1 MSIPDALAGGGPVLA
16 LGCGLGVGAGLTLI
30 LSAFR
35 QRTSED
41 DDALTGAARWPLRRR
56 NHPGGAADD
65 DGSRWAMVAAAVGA
79 GVLAG
84 VLTRWPVAAVLTGV
98 GVWALPRLLG
108 GDPRVR
114 GRVARVARVEGIASW
129 TEMLRDTLAAAAGL
143 EQAIAAT
150 ASTAPAAIRPQVQ
163 DLQYRIEA
171 GERLTGALHEFADD
185 LRDPTGDL
193 VVSALVL
200 ASRHQ
205 ARHLGDLLAS
215 LASAAREQV
224 TMRQR
229 VEAGRASTRTSVRII
244 VSATLVMAAGMVL
257 LNRPY
262 LQPYDSLGGQLALS
276 LIAVVFAVALWWLG
290 RIAEE
295 REPARVLTNLQTLTD
310 RTSQGAPAGDR
321 SRSSGRPATAA
332 GTERGRP

>member
-1 MSIPDALAGGGPVLA
+1 MSISNVLAGDGPVLA

-30 LSAFR
+30 ISAFR
-35 QRTSED
+35 GRSTED
-41 DDALTGAARWPLRRR
+41 VDALTGAARWPLRRR
-56 NHPGGAADD
+56 IQPGGAADENNN
-65 DGSRWAMVAAAVGA
+65 RWMMLTVAVGA
-79 GVLAG
+79 GVLVG
-84 VLTRWPVAAVLTGV
+84 VFTRWPVAAVLTGL

-108 GDPRVR
+108 GNPRAR
-114 GRVARVARVEGIASW
+114 GRVARVEGIASW

-150 ASTAPAAIRPQVQ
+150 ATTAPAAIRPQVQ
-163 DLQYRIEA
+163 DLQYRLET
-171 GERLTGALHEFADD
+171 GERLTGALHQFADD

-200 ASRHQ
+200 ASQHQ
-205 ARHLGDLLAS
+205 ARQLGDLLAS

-244 VSATLVMAAGMVL
+244 ISATLTMAAGMVL

-262 LQPYDSLGGQLALS
+262 LQPYNSVSGQLALS
-276 LIAVVFAVALWWLG
+276 LIAVVFALALWWLG
-290 RIAEE
+290 RIADV
-295 REPARVLTNLQTLTD
+295 REPARVLTNLHTLSS
-310 RTSQGAPAGDR
+310 RMPPPASSGDG
-321 SRSSGRPATAA
+321 SRSPYPATSA
-332 GTERGRP
+332 TSERGRG

>member
-1 MSIPDALAGGGPVLA
+1 VSIPDALADGGPVLA

-35 QRTSED
+35 GRSTED
-41 DDALTGAARWPLRRR
+41 DDALTGTARWPLRRMQ
-56 NHPGGAADD
+56 PGGGSDEDD
-65 DGSRWAMVAAAVGA
+65 NRWLMVAVAVGA
-79 GVLAG
+79 GVLVG
-84 VLTRWPVAAVLTGV
+84 VFTRWPVAAVLAGV

-108 GDPRVR
+108 GDPRAR
-114 GRVARVARVEGIASW
+114 GRVARVEGIASW

-163 DLQYRIEA
+163 DLQYRLET

-200 ASRHQ
+200 ASQHQ
-205 ARHLGDLLAS
+205 ARQLGDLLAS
-215 LASAAREQV
+215 LASSAREQV

-262 LQPYDSLGGQLALS
+262 LQPYDSVGGQLALS
-276 LIAVVFAVALWWLG
+276 LIAVVFAFALWWLG
-290 RIAEE
+290 RIADV
-295 REPARVLTNLQTLTD
+295 REPARVLTNLHTLSS
-310 RTSQGAPAGDR
+310 RTPPPAASGDGIR
-321 SRSSGRPATAA
+321 PPHPAT
-332 GTERGRP
+332 TERGRG